1 MKMRKKVL
9 STLLAATVMA
19 GMLAG
24 CSGNQTASPETAA
37 PSEAEDSSAEAG
49 ESAGSDENTEASG
62 GGRPQIS
69 IALPSL
75 PTGTGK
81 DSEMELWLEDTF
93 GVDLELIALPSD
105 SEDRQTQI
113 NLMMSD
119 DELRPDLIWFNENNA
134 KEYEQWRDAGLLV
147 DLYPILKE
155 NGTHMVTYYTD
166 TDQLNALFSTY
177 EDGKMYRLIADVS
190 EPGSTSTVVRK
201 DWMDKFGMDEIST
214 LDQYVEYLRRCVQED
229 PDGDGQA
236 NTVGLSG
243 SKDSAMLALYPFW
256 GAYGTHP
263 EEWFIQEDGSI
274 KYGAILPETR
284 DAIAAISE
292 VYQEGLIDSNL
303 ITGAK
308 DFNAE
313 LWPEGKVG
321 SFYVW
326 SYNLTPAYAPG
337 TDFRNKNPGG
347 EYIRIEPV
355 AGSDGFKSDRPSSPY
370 GSGYISITDK
380 CEDPAAAFRLL
391 DGIMEPMNS
400 IWLKNGEE
408 GVDYRMV
415 DGEMEVL
422 TNKETQDAKGI
433 GIFSVYL
440 ERKDAYNIEIGVEG
454 NARFAAG
461 QKASEPLREKIAF
474 LREKSRPEWN
484 AKQSVLKDL
493 YQTTFWGIV
502 TGELPIEAFDSFVE
516 EWYAQGGDAVEQEAN
531 EYWAKQQVQYE
542 EFMSKYEMELAPLVV
557 EYDYDIDSLTGVKSE

>member
-1 MKMRKKVL
+1 MKKRRKLL
-9 STLLAATVMA
+9 STLLAATMVFS
-19 GMLAG
+19 MLAG
-24 CSGNQTASPETAA
+24 CSEGGNTAA
-37 PSEAEDSSAEAG
+37 
-49 ESAGSDENTEASG
+49 DENTSSASEEAVPAETDDTVAADEQAG
-62 GGRPQIS
+62 GERPSIS

-75 PTGTGK
+75 PTGTGA
-81 DSEMELWLEDTF
+81 DSEMELWLEETF
-93 GVDLELIALPSD
+93 NVELELIALPSD

-147 DLYPILKE
+147 DLYPLLKE
-155 NGTHMVTYYTD
+155 YGTNMVTYYTD

-177 EDGKMYRLIADVS
+177 EDGTMYRLIADVS

-201 DWMDKFGMDEIST
+201 DWMEKFGMDEITT
-214 LDQYVEYLRRCVQED
+214 LDQYVEYLKKCVQED

-243 SKDSAMLALYPFW
+243 SKNEAMLALYPFW

-263 EEWFIQEDGSI
+263 EEWFLQEDGSI

-284 DAIAAISE
+284 EAIAAISE

-308 DFNAE
+308 DFNGE

-321 SFYVW
+321 SFYTW
-326 SYNLTPAYAPG
+326 SYNLTPAFSPG
-337 TDFRNKNPGG
+337 VDFKNKNPEG

-355 AGSDGFKSDRPSSPY
+355 TGPDGFKSDRPSSPY

-408 GVDYRMV
+408 GIDYRMV

-422 TNKETQDAKGI
+422 TDKETQDAKGI

-484 AKQSVLKDL
+484 SKQSVLQDL

-542 EFMSKYEMELAPLVV
+542 EFMSKYETDLAPLVV
-557 EYDYDIDSLTGVKSE
+557 EYDYNIDELTGIKAE

>member
-24 CSGNQTASPETAA
+24 CSGNQTAPPEKAA

-49 ESAGSDENTEASG
+49 ESADSDGNTEASG
-62 GGRPQIS
+62 DSRPQIS

-337 TDFRNKNPGG
+337 TDFKNKNPGG

-557 EYDYDIDSLTGVKSE
+557 EYDYDIDSLTGVESE

>member
-1 MKMRKKVL
+1 MKLRKKLL
-9 STLLAATVMA
+9 STLLATAVCIGTLSGCA
-19 GMLAG
+19 GG
-24 CSGNQTASPETAA
+24 TTTPKDVESSPESKESGAADTETDTAK
-37 PSEAEDSSAEAG
+37 S
-49 ESAGSDENTEASG
+49 
-62 GGRPQIS
+62 GRPSIS

-81 DSEMELWLEDTF
+81 DSEMELWLEETF
-93 GVDLELIALPSD
+93 NVDLDLIALPSD

-119 DELRPDLIWFNENNA
+119 DELRPDVIWFNENNA

-147 DLYPILKE
+147 DLYPVLKE

-201 DWMDKFGMDEIST
+201 DWMEQFGMNEIT
-214 LDQYVEYLRRCVQED
+214 TIDQYVDYLRKCVRDD
-229 PDGDGQA
+229 PDGDGQV

-243 SKDSAMLALYPFW
+243 SKNEAMLALYPFW
-256 GAYGTHP
+256 GAYGTNP
-263 EEWFIQEDGSI
+263 EEWFVQEDGSI

-284 DAIAAISE
+284 DAIAAISK

-321 SFYVW
+321 AFYTW
-326 SYNLTPAYAPG
+326 SYFLTPAFSPG
-337 TDFRNKNPGG
+337 ADFKNKNPEG

-355 AGSDGFKSDRPSSPY
+355 AGPDGFKSDRPSSPY
-370 GSGYISITDK
+370 GSGYISITNK
-380 CEDPAAAFRLL
+380 CEDPVAAFRLL
-391 DGIMEPMNS
+391 DGILEPMNS

-415 DGEMEVL
+415 DGEMEIL
-422 TNKETQDAKGI
+422 TDKEAQDAKGI
-433 GIFSVYL
+433 GIFTIYL

-474 LREKSRPEWN
+474 LREKARPEWN

-516 EWYAQGGDAVEQEAN
+516 EWYAQGGEAVELEAN
-531 EYWAKQQVQYE
+531 EYWAKQQIQYE
-542 EFMSKYEMELAPLVV
+542 EFMSKYETELAPLVV
-557 EYDYDIDSLTGVKSE
+557 EYDYDIEALTGAKE

>member
-1 MKMRKKVL
+1 MKMKKSML
-9 STLLAATVMA
+9 SMLIAASMVS
-19 GMLAG
+19 GLLAG
-24 CSGNQTASPETAA
+24 CSGGGTAA
-37 PSEAEDSSAEAG
+37 SEEVASSAETG
-49 ESAGSDENTEASG
+49 ESVVESGSAETTESS
-62 GGRPQIS
+62 RPEIS

-93 GVDLELIALPSD
+93 GIGLDLIALPSD

-147 DLYPILKE
+147 DLYPLLKE
-155 NGTHMVTYYTD
+155 NGTNMVTYYSD

-190 EPGSTSTVVRK
+190 EPGSTSTIVRK
-201 DWMDKFGMDEIST
+201 DWMEKFGMDEITT
-214 LDQYVEYLRRCVQED
+214 LDQYVEYLRKCVQED
-229 PDGDGQA
+229 PDEDGQT

-243 SKDSAMLALYPFW
+243 SKDDAMLALYPFW

-284 DAIAAISE
+284 EAIMAISE
-292 VYQEGLIDSNL
+292 AYQEGLIDSNL

-321 SFYVW
+321 SFYTW
-326 SYNLTPAYAPG
+326 SYNLTPAYSPG
-337 TDFRNKNPGG
+337 TDFKNKNPEG

-355 AGSDGFKSDRPSSPY
+355 AGPDGFKSDRPSSPY

-400 IWLKNGEE
+400 IYLKNGEE

-422 TNKETQDAKGI
+422 TDKETQDAKGI

-516 EWYAQGGDAVEQEAN
+516 EWYAQGGEAVEQEAN

-542 EFMSKYEMELAPLVV
+542 EFMSKYETDLAPLVV
-557 EYDYDIDSLTGVKSE
+557 EYDYDIDALTDMKEE